1 MKLFSFGK
9 KRKNVSRILTKKPPA
24 ALLKRC
30 RKYRIKTTMKKGGK
44 RVYRKVALLKK
55 LLKKKIRK
63 MKKAR
68 KVSKKTRKVS
78 KKTRKVKARKVK
90 RRMGFGA
97 DGYEFTK
104 PANYGFDQ
112 SVQQYPGTL
121 SQTIS
126 TITAKNNISR
136 PEGFSFQDGQIPA
149 YGVFRDF
156 FGESV
161 PTQVPPNYNF
171 MGQPDK
177 SLMPVGA
184 PFQRYTSANSF
195 GKRLRYKKSAR
206 NACSMLSKKN
216 CKATPL
222 CSYVKR
228 KGCRRKPT
236 KKSSAASYTHG
247 DDDLGSYGDEAG
259 ISFFGK
265 RLRRYKKSARS
276 ACSMLSKKKCMATP
290 LCSYVKRKGCRRK
303 TIKKSSAVSY
313 THGDDDLGSYG
324 DEAGISFFGKRKIIK
339 SYRKP
344 VRKSYRKPYQ
354 NTSADYIKEGDDD
367 ILDMSYFDKLNSKFG
382 SRRSRFG
389 FL

>member
-1 MKLFSFGK
+1 MNLFSFGK
-9 KRKNVSRILTKKPPA
+9 KRKKVLRRKVIRKPPA

-44 RVYRKVALLKK
+44 RVYRKVSMLKK
-55 LLKKKIRK
+55 LLKKKMHK

-68 KVSKKTRKVS
+68 KVYKKTRK
-78 KKTRKVKARKVK
+78 TTHR

-112 SVQQYPGTL
+112 TVQQYPGTL

-136 PEGFSFQDGQIPA
+136 PEGFSFEDGQIPA

-156 FGESV
+156 FGEAV

-184 PFQRYTSANSF
+184 PFQRYTKPNSF
-195 GKRLRYKKSAR
+195 GKKRRYNVAGSACNKLKRKTCRSNPNCSYTKRGCRRRTGTKSGDMVYEGPSLEFGKRRSQFGDDTQPKRPSENELLGMGLKDYNKACKANGMVPLYTCTSAR
-206 NACSMLSKKN
+206 N
-216 CKATPL
+216 
-222 CSYVKR
+222 Y
-228 KGCRRKPT
+228 KPQVL
-236 KKSSAASYTHG
+236 A
-247 DDDLGSYGDEAG
+247 
-259 ISFFGK
+259 FGK
-265 RLRRYKKSARS
+265 KRRYNVAGSTCNK
-276 ACSMLSKKKCMATP
+276 LKKKTCRSNPNCNYTKRGCKRRTGTKSGATV
-290 LCSYVKRKGCRRK
+290 Y
-303 TIKKSSAVSY
+303 
-313 THGDDDLGSYG
+313 
-324 DEAGISFFGKRKIIK
+324 
-339 SYRKP
+339 
-344 VRKSYRKPYQ
+344 
-354 NTSADYIKEGDDD
+354 EGPS
-367 ILDMSYFDKLNSKFG
+367 LAFG
-382 SRRSRFG
+382 SRRSQFG

>member
-9 KRKNVSRILTKKPPA
+9 KRKTRKVSKKPPA

-68 KVSKKTRKVS
+68 KVRKVS
-78 KKTRKVKARKVK
+78 KKTRKSKSRKVK

-136 PEGFSFQDGQIPA
+136 PEGFSFEEGQLPA

-156 FGESV
+156 FGEAV

-177 SLMPVGA
+177 SLMPVGY
-184 PFQRYTSANSF
+184 PFQRFTTANSF

-206 NACSMLSKKN
+206 SACSRLSKKN

-222 CSYVKR
+222 CRYVKR
-228 KGCRRKPT
+228 KGCRRKPI
-236 KKSSAASYTHG
+236 KKSSVVSYTHG

-276 ACSMLSKKKCMATP
+276 ACSMLSKKNCKTTP
-290 LCSYVKRKGCRRK
+290 LCRYVKRKGCRRK
-303 TIKKSSAVSY
+303 PIKKSSVVSY

-324 DEAGISFFGKRKIIK
+324 DEAGISFFGKRKIKK

-344 VRKSYRKPYQ
+344 VKKSYR
-354 NTSADYIKEGDDD
+354 NTSAVNYIKEGDDD